1 MMQLVR
7 RVTFAV
13 AMVLPMMVLQVQAQ
27 VIENEANAEE
37 TASVIAA
44 IAQIGCRLGP
54 SPVEKEGETL
64 FEIDDADCAQGQ
76 YDIKLERCPICG
88 ALTIFSMTFDGPKDA
103 SAIEEEATGEE
114 IEQATAAIAA
124 LNCELGEG
132 EVEKESPDLFEID
145 DAVCDAGQFDI
156 KLDGD
161 FAVINLTRD
170 YD

>member
-1 MMQLVR
+1 MLKKLRLV
-7 RVTFAV
+7 AL
-13 AMVLPMMVLQVQAQ
+13 VLTLAFPAGILQAQAQ
-27 VIENEANAEE
+27 VIEEEANAEE

-54 SPVEKEGETL
+54 SPVEKEGDTL

-76 YDIKLERCPICG
+76 YDIKLERCPHCG
-88 ALTIFSMTFDGPKDA
+88 ALTIFSMTFDGPRDDD
-103 SAIEEEATGEE
+103 AIEDEANDEEVSR
-114 IEQATAAIAA
+114 IQSAIAA
-124 LNCELGEG
+124 LNCEIGDGEI
-132 EVEKESPDLFEID
+132 EKESEDLFEID

-161 FAVINLTRD
+161 FAIINMTRD